1 MKTVLNLKSS
11 EALKYFM
18 ETSNYCSLPLPLYFN
33 FQTILDSVESI
44 PEEELN
50 KCIKNRTP
58 SKFDGVNYSIL
69 ISKNGKYSFRQLSVA
84 NPFLYCLLA
93 RTITKIDNWNLIMN
107 KFKEF
112 KNPKIEVSSMPVQ
125 KDKNDKNR
133 AATTIRNW
141 WESIEQRT
149 IELSM
154 EYKYMF
160 ITDITDCYSSI
171 YTHTI
176 EWAILGKKAAK
187 ANKNMGKNK
196 KEGKENDKKD
206 HDKSVGCLIDEYIR
220 AMQYGQ
226 TNGIP
231 QGSVLFDF
239 IAEIVLGYADLEL
252 TKQLEKESI
261 EKYKIL
267 RYRDD
272 YRIFSNSK
280 EEIEKIVLNLHK
292 VLADLNFK
300 MNPSKTLLTEDILEH
315 AIKPDKLY
323 RITHNYICK
332 EIFTLQDE
340 LYNILLISKTYQ
352 NSGTICKLLSNI
364 GVRIEKMNKIKGNIQ
379 VLIAILTEIIMK
391 NPAVLPQAITC
402 ISRLIQVIAINN
414 NKMDNT
420 DNIINNIIYNIY
432 NRLSSLPNIGYI
444 QIWMQ
449 RLTYKYK
456 ILAKEY
462 DEPLCKLVQNEEVK
476 ELWNLEWLEP
486 SLRDKISLSSICDKE
501 KRDSMSQTI
510 KTEETVIF
518 SDSY

>member
-1 MKTVLNLKSS
+1 M
-11 EALKYFM
+11 EA
-18 ETSNYCSLPLPLYFN
+18 SNYCSLPLPLYFN
-33 FQTILDSVESI
+33 FQPILDSVESI
-44 PEEELN
+44 TEEELN
-50 KCIKNRTP
+50 KCVKECKGLKVDR
-58 SKFDGVNYSIL
+58 VNYSIL
-69 ISKNGKYSFRQLSVA
+69 ISKNGKYSFRQMSVA

-93 RTITKIDNWNLIMN
+93 RTITKIDNWKLIKDKFSREFEN
-107 KFKEF
+107 KR
-112 KNPKIEVSSMPVQ
+112 IEVSSIPVL

-187 ANKNMGKNK
+187 ENNKS
-196 KEGKENDKKD
+196 
-206 HDKSVGCLIDEYIR
+206 KSVGSLIDKYIR
-220 AMQYGQ
+220 KMQYGQ

-239 IAEIVLGYADLEL
+239 IAEMVLGYADLVL
-252 TKQLEKESI
+252 AKHLEEQNI
-261 EKYKIL
+261 EEYKIL

-402 ISRLIQVIAINN
+402 ISSLIQRTTK
-414 NKMDNT
+414 NKR
-420 DNIINNIIYNIY
+420 NNIIDNIY

-449 RLTYKYK
+449 RLTYKV
-456 ILAKEY
+456 LAKEY
-462 DEPLCKLVQNEEVK
+462 DEPLCKLVQDEEIK

-486 SLRDKISLSSICDKE
+486 SLRNKISLSSICDRE
-501 KRDSMSQTI
+501 KRDSMSPTI
-510 KTEETVIF
+510 KTDETMIF
-518 SDSY
+518 SNSY

>member
-1 MKTVLNLKSS
+1 MKTVLDLESS

-18 ETSNYCSLPLPLYFN
+18 EASNYCSLPLPLYFN
-33 FQTILDSVESI
+33 FQPILDSVESI
-44 PEEELN
+44 TEEELN
-50 KCIKNRTP
+50 KCVKECKGLKVDR
-58 SKFDGVNYSIL
+58 VNYSIL
-69 ISKNGKYSFRQLSVA
+69 ISKNGKYSFRQMSVA
-84 NPFLYCLLA
+84 NPFLYYLLA
-93 RTITKIDNWNLIMN
+93 RTITKIDNWKLIQD
-107 KFKEF
+107 KFSNEF
-112 KNPKIEVSSMPVQ
+112 KNPKIEVSSIPVQ
-125 KDKNDKNR
+125 KEKNDKNR
-133 AATTIRNW
+133 VATTIRNW

-176 EWAILGKKAAK
+176 EWAILGKESAK
-187 ANKNMGKNK
+187 ENRNTDKRENK
-196 KEGKENDKKD
+196 KNDKENN
-206 HDKSVGCLIDEYIR
+206 KSVGSQIDEYIR
-220 AMQYGQ
+220 GMQYGQ

-252 TKQLEKESI
+252 TKLLEKQNIKE
-261 EKYKIL
+261 YKIL

-280 EEIEKIVLNLHK
+280 EEVEKIVLNLHK
-292 VLADLNFK
+292 VLAGLNFK

-402 ISRLIQVIAINN
+402 ISSLIQVIAINN
-414 NKMDNT
+414 DKRNNT
-420 DNIINNIIYNIY
+420 DNIINNIIDNIY
-432 NRLSSLPNIGYI
+432 NRLNLLPNIGYI

-449 RLTYKYK
+449 RLTYKVLDKKY
-456 ILAKEY
+456 EY
-462 DEPLCKLVQNEEVK
+462 DEPLCKLVQDEEIK

-486 SLRDKISLSSICDKE
+486 SLRNKISLSSICDRV
-501 KRDSMSQTI
+501 KRDSMSPTI
-510 KTEETVIF
+510 KTDETMIF
-518 SDSY
+518 SNSY

>member
-1 MKTVLNLKSS
+1 MKTVLALESS

-18 ETSNYCSLPLPLYFN
+18 EAKNYCSLPLPLYFN
-33 FQTILDSVESI
+33 FQPILDSIRESI
-44 PEEELN
+44 NQKELGDCINN
-50 KCIKNRTP
+50 KNDKNNKDKDYP

-84 NPFLYCLLA
+84 NPFLYYLLA
-93 RTITKIDNWNLIMN
+93 RTITQIDNWKLIQD
-107 KFKEF
+107 KFSNEF
-112 KNPKIEVSSMPVQ
+112 KNPKIEVSSIPVP
-125 KDKNDKNR
+125 KEKNDKNR
-133 AATTIRNW
+133 VATTIRNW

-176 EWAILGKKAAK
+176 EWAILGKESAK
-187 ANKNMGKNK
+187 ENRNTGKRENK
-196 KEGKENDKKD
+196 KNDKENN
-206 HDKSVGCLIDEYIR
+206 KSVGSQIDEYIR
-220 AMQYGQ
+220 GMQYGQ

-252 TKQLEKESI
+252 TKLLEKQNIKE
-261 EKYKIL
+261 YKIL

-280 EEIEKIVLNLHK
+280 EEVEKIVLNLHK
-292 VLADLNFK
+292 VLAGLNFK

-364 GVRIEKMNKIKGNIQ
+364 GLRIEKMKKIKGNIQ

-391 NPAVLPQAITC
+391 NPVVLPQAITC
-402 ISRLIQVIAINN
+402 ISSLIQRTTK
-414 NKMDNT
+414 NKR
-420 DNIINNIIYNIY
+420 NNIIDNIY

-449 RLTYKYK
+449 RLTYKV
-456 ILAKEY
+456 LAKEY
-462 DEPLCKLVQNEEVK
+462 DEPLCKLVQDEEIK

-486 SLRDKISLSSICDKE
+486 SLRNKISLSSICDRE
-501 KRDSMSQTI
+501 KRDSMSPTI
-510 KTEETVIF
+510 KTDETMIF